1 MLYREEMILLHI
13 TAAQNAL
20 IIIDIFLKKCYEARI
35 WCHTIW
41 CYFPVLYQ
49 LSLSVILDTSPRNHQ
64 KIYICLLI
72 KRQKTYVSH
81 NIMSLHDLSLE
92 SFILLSVTLV
102 PLLVIIICLFGIICY
117 YCTATRE
124 ENDEFC
130 RYIYI
135 ESQPQHFP
143 NNIQQGNPK
152 DVNSK
157 FDVW

>member
-1 MLYREEMILLHI
+1 ML
-13 TAAQNAL
+13 
-20 IIIDIFLKKCYEARI
+20 RI
-35 WCHTIW
+35 ENKVS
-41 CYFPVLYQ
+41 YDMMLFSSLYISQ
-49 LSLSVILDTSPRNHQ
+49 PSLSVILDTSPRNHQ

-92 SFILLSVTLV
+92 SFILLSVTLL
-102 PLLVIIICLFGIICY
+102 PLLVIIICLFSIICY
-117 YCTATRE
+117 YCTATQE

-152 DVNSK
+152 NDNSK